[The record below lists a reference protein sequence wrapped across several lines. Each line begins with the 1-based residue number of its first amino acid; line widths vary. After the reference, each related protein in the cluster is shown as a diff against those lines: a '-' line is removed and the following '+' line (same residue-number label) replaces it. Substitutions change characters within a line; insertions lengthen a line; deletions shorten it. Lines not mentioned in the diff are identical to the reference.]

1 MNHLS
6 SIQPGDTIYVKGFED
21 QEFEFVGH
29 SAEQPLVTVR
39 LPGNRRVKTRAFPSL
54 LGRLKAAPESVAGAE
69 MWTVPAIHVAK
80 RPFSR
85 LVGFS
90 VFAAMI
96 FSGAAFAETRSPG
109 FLGFCEAASSANIQG
124 ISAAPDSELGR
135 RIVINGG
142 VKKEDYEAVWRIAK
156 TSIFPIC
163 RGLW

>member
-1 MNHLS
+1 
-6 SIQPGDTIYVKGFED
+6 
-21 QEFEFVGH
+21 
-29 SAEQPLVTVR
+29 
-39 LPGNRRVKTRAFPSL
+39 
-54 LGRLKAAPESVAGAE
+54 
-69 MWTVPAIHVAK
+69 
-80 RPFSR
+80 
-85 LVGFS
+85 VGFS